1 MSSGDYSFASLKEQ
15 LGVLRQ
21 DPSTTARWI
30 RNAATNEK
38 VLDEIFV
45 EEDPPLDIKHE
56 STRQL
61 GEVRRAVLGTRE
73 VPDKYKELVTSR
85 QELADIRVPD
95 RVERN
100 ARAAL
105 EMGKP
110 LVLYGPTG
118 TGKTYFARQL
128 ADDLYDWDEVHTATP
143 SWTPSDIIGG
153 IQPAEGGTGFA
164 YRKRPGIVS
173 KAVIDARSF
182 DIEWGLILDEITRA
196 DISQVFGPLYTAIEH
211 PEQTIYQDDSHNVQ
225 LDDRVHI
232 ICTMNM
238 SDRTVNELDDAIT
251 RRFAMVELDEFDRDA
266 RNDLFTEWIEEH
278 VPSNVPYEPAMLVR
292 LFHDDYDGLNE
303 GATIDDEPISRFGPM
318 HYKDIAEFLGSA
330 CDSDGQYDDP
340 DLMGEAV
347 GQALATYTLPRL
359 LNTATLPQMR
369 QLETHYE
376 ELSGRV
382 EFEPFDLTPAIDL
395 VRREI
400 TAERRQMN
408 RTVFE

>member
-1 MSSGDYSFASLKEQ
+1 MSSGDYSFRSLKEQ
-15 LGVLRQ
+15 LGTLRR
-21 DPSTTARWI
+21 DPETTAEWVK
-30 RNAATNEK
+30 NAATNEE
-38 VLDEIFV
+38 VLDEILIK
-45 EEDPPLDIKHE
+45 EQLDVKHE

-61 GEVRRAVLGTRE
+61 GEVRRAVLGNLE
-73 VPDKYKELVTSR
+73 IPDRYKQLVTDR
-85 QELADIRVPD
+85 QELAKIRVPD

-153 IQPAEGGTGFA
+153 IQPAEEENGFA
-164 YRKRPGIVS
+164 YRKQPGIVS
-173 KAVIDARSF
+173 KAVIDAREF
-182 DIEWGLILDEITRA
+182 GIEWGLILDEITRA
-196 DISQVFGPLYTAIEH
+196 DISQVFGPLYTAIENS
-211 PEQTIYQDDSHNVQ
+211 EQTIYQDDKHNVQ
-225 LDDRVHI
+225 LDSNVHI

-251 RRFAMVELDEFDRDA
+251 RRFAMVGLDEYDRAA
-266 RNDLFTEWIEEH
+266 RDDLFSEWVDEH
-278 VPSNVPYEPAMLVR
+278 VPAIVPYDHETLVS
-292 LFHDDYDGLNE
+292 LFHADYDGLNE
-303 GATIDDEPISRFGPM
+303 GTTIDDDEPISRFGPM

-330 CDSDGQYDDP
+330 CGSGGQYEDEE
-340 DLMGEAV
+340 LMDEAV
-347 GQALATYTLPRL
+347 GQAFATYTLPRL

-376 ELSGRV
+376 VLSNDE
-382 EFEPFDLTPAIDL
+382 EFIRFDLTPAIEL
-395 VRREI
+395 VKREI
-400 TAERRQMN
+400 TAEGRQMN

>member
-1 MSSGDYSFASLKEQ
+1 MSSGDYSFTSLKEQ
-15 LGVLRQ
+15 LGTLRR
-21 DPSTTARWI
+21 DPKATAEWI
-30 RNAATNEK
+30 ENAATNEE
-38 VLDEIFV
+38 VLSEIL
-45 EEDPPLDIKHE
+45 EEEELDVKHE

-61 GEVRRAVLGTRE
+61 GDVRRAVLGTRE
-73 VPDKYKELVTSR
+73 VPDKFKELVSTR
-85 QELADIRVPD
+85 QELSDIRVPD

-128 ADDLYDWDEVHTATP
+128 ADELYDWDEVHTATP

-153 IQPAEGGTGFA
+153 IQPAEEGSGFA
-164 YRKRPGIVS
+164 YRKQPGIVS
-173 KAVIDARSF
+173 KAVIDARKF

-211 PEQTIYQDDSHNVQ
+211 PEQTIYQDNEHNVQ

-232 ICTMNM
+232 ICTMNT

-251 RRFAMVELDEFDRDA
+251 RRFAMVELDEYDRDA
-266 RNDLFTEWIEEH
+266 RHDLFTEWIEEH
-278 VPSNVPYEPAMLVR
+278 LPAAAPYDPETLVA
-292 LFHDDYDGLNE
+292 LFHADYDGLNE
-303 GATIDDEPISRFGPM
+303 GKTIEDDEPISRFGPM
-318 HYKDIAEFLGSA
+318 HYKDIAEFLGNA
-330 CDSDGQYDDP
+330 CSPGGQYDDEEH
-340 DLMGEAV
+340 MKEAV
-347 GQALATYTLPRL
+347 GQAFATYTVPRL
-359 LNTATLPQMR
+359 LNMATLPQMR

-376 ELSGRV
+376 ELSNRG
-382 EFEPFDLTPAIDL
+382 EIEPFDLTPAIEL
-395 VRREI
+395 VQREI
-400 TAERRQMN
+400 TKERRQMN